1 MPKLFTEKLREILPS
16 SRDSSVTKI
25 IRSERSELFSV
36 MVVAVI
42 VIDLV
47 VAKEVIIAAA
57 VVVYVC

>member
-1 MPKLFTEKLREILPS
+1 MPKLFTEKLYEIVPS

-42 VIDLV
+42 V
-47 VAKEVIIAAA
+47 AKEVIVAAA
-57 VVVYVC
+57 VEVIVVYAC